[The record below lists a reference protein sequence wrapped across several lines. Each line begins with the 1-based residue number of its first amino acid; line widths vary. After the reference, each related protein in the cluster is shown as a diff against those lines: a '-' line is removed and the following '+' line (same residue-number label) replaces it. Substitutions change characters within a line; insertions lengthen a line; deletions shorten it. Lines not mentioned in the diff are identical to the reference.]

1 MEFLVGF
8 NREFA
13 LQNRFSIPDRI
24 LTVVEAIHFGEFDY
38 ILRFL
43 KQKVNHVAV
52 THRQLWSESFNLKL
66 TSKLKPTGLV
76 KQEREKLFL
85 HYDCNI

>member
-1 MEFLVGF
+1 MESLVGF

-24 LTVVEAIHFGEFDY
+24 LTVVEATHFGEFDY

-52 THRQLWSESFNLKL
+52 THGQL
-66 TSKLKPTGLV
+66 
-76 KQEREKLFL
+76 
-85 HYDCNI
+85 